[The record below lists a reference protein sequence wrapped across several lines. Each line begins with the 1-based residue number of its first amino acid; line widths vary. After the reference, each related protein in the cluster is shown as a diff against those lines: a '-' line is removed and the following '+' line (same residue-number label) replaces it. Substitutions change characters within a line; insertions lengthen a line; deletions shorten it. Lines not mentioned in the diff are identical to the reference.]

1 MANVENENRAMRVAS
16 EFKLPALSHLQ
27 ENENRISDYLENQL
41 PAAERR
47 ALEEH
52 LTVCAECQNFCQQL
66 KQLDNALAQALAR
79 PELSSAFTTRLW
91 QRIAE
96 QATPDLSVARGQL
109 RKQLE
114 EEFQIRSAQL
124 RKNILPLPELLE
136 GVGYAAVAAIAAYLL
151 VQLLGGLF
159 ANATQSPVLATAD
172 QTWLFAY
179 APAAICLLV
188 GLVFALKRQFM
199 RWLTTF

>member
-79 PELSSAFTTRLW
+79 PELSSAFTTSLW

-124 RKNILPLPELLE
+124 
-136 GVGYAAVAAIAAYLL
+136 
-151 VQLLGGLF
+151 
-159 ANATQSPVLATAD
+159 
-172 QTWLFAY
+172 
-179 APAAICLLV
+179 
-188 GLVFALKRQFM
+188 
-199 RWLTTF
+199 